1 MVAETPQQAAGN
13 HLIEL
18 PQWIQK
24 NIELRDSVPRAL
36 SASRDHFSVEQ
47 LVAAQR
53 YDLLRLYQHFYNGGG
68 ADELVPRLYYDTAQI
83 LLYQEVGKKCEART
97 VLSVGAGK
105 WYENL
110 GMRLALPGLV
120 KTIGFDVLSW
130 KLEGARINLKEFQC
144 ALGDD
149 PEGKIHQV
157 RAGDGCGM
165 VQSGFIEGLAD
176 DGDSLETFDLV
187 TWVHPEAMDWE
198 MDPLHTFDRM
208 YLTRM
213 HELLCGCERRIS
225 EGGSMLIVFDDDTWR
240 PGFHVALF
248 EMMRYAGFE
257 LRPGFATVYGEHG
270 FRCSLELWLK
280 TGETPGLGGLMNRD
294 IVFIGNKNAVK
305 VFNSLLANLRKM
317 RERLEMR
324 NDAPL
329 LFILSNCAQGG
340 RNLLLEAL
348 VIEDEGVQQRLA
360 GLMWR
365 NSMANGGSGE
375 FKMPLAEFLEDFRR
389 RRSDNP

>member
-1 MVAETPQQAAGN
+1 
-13 HLIEL
+13 
-18 PQWIQK
+18 
-24 NIELRDSVPRAL
+24 
-36 SASRDHFSVEQ
+36 
-47 LVAAQR
+47 
-53 YDLLRLYQHFYNGGG
+53 
-68 ADELVPRLYYDTAQI
+68 
-83 LLYQEVGKKCEART
+83 
-97 VLSVGAGK
+97 
-105 WYENL
+105 
-110 GMRLALPGLV
+110 
-120 KTIGFDVLSW
+120 
-130 KLEGARINLKEFQC
+130 
-144 ALGDD
+144 
-149 PEGKIHQV
+149 
-157 RAGDGCGM
+157 
-165 VQSGFIEGLAD
+165 
-176 DGDSLETFDLV
+176 
-187 TWVHPEAMDWE
+187 
-198 MDPLHTFDRM
+198 
-208 YLTRM
+208 
-213 HELLCGCERRIS
+213 
-225 EGGSMLIVFDDDTWR
+225 MLIVFDDDTWR